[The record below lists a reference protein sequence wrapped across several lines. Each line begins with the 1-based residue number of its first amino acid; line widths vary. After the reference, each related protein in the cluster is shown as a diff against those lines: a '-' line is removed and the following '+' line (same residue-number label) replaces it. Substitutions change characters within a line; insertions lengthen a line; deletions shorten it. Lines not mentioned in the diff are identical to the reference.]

1 MIRVGG
7 NLPPEADMKALYF
20 EAHGG
25 LDALRH
31 GERPDA
37 EPGPG
42 EVLVRVEAA
51 ALNRL
56 DLFVLAG
63 IPGVP
68 VALPH
73 VGGADG
79 CGVVEAL
86 GAGAKGPPVGTRV
99 LFQPGL
105 SCGACEFCRA
115 GEQSL
120 CVSFRI
126 LGEHLPGTFAEK
138 VAVPA
143 PNVYPAPVGLTSE
156 EAAAF
161 PLAALTAWRMLVTR
175 AALRPGETV
184 LIHGIGGGVSTFALQ
199 IAKLCGASRVIVTSS
214 SAAKRARAVEMG
226 ADDALDSKDDV
237 GKRVRERTGKRGVDV
252 VVDSVG
258 AATWR
263 HSLVAAA
270 KGGRIVTPGATSGP
284 NPEEEIRHI
293 FWKQLSILGSTMGTD
308 REFSALLAAVNSG
321 RIHPVVD
328 SVFPLADGRKAYERM
343 QSSEGLGKIV
353 LKVAG

>member
-1 MIRVGG
+1 MI
-7 NLPPEADMKALYF
+7 
-20 EAHGG
+20 
-25 LDALRH
+25 
-31 GERPDA
+31 
-37 EPGPG
+37 
-42 EVLVRVEAA
+42 
-51 ALNRL
+51 
-56 DLFVLAG
+56 
-63 IPGVP
+63 
-68 VALPH
+68 
-73 VGGADG
+73 
-79 CGVVEAL
+79 
-86 GAGAKGPPVGTRV
+86 
-99 LFQPGL
+99 QPGL
-105 SCGACEFCRA
+105 SCGRCEFCRS

-138 VAVPA
+138 VVVPA
-143 PNVYPAPVGLTSE
+143 PNVHPAPAVLSAE
-156 EAAAF
+156 PCAAF

-184 LIHGIGGGVSTFALQ
+184 LIHGVGGGVSIFALQ
-199 IAKLCGASRVIVTSS
+199 IAKLCGASRVIMTSS
-214 SAAKRARAVEMG
+214 SAEKRAKAVQMG
-226 ADDALDSKDDV
+226 ADDALDSRDDV

-308 REFSALLAAVNSG
+308 AEFAALLAAVGAG
-321 RIHPVVD
+321 RITPVVD
-328 SVFPLADGRKAYERM
+328 SVFPLDEGRKAYERM
-343 QSSEGLGKIV
+343 QNGVGLGKIV
-353 LKVAG
+353 LKVTP